1 MERSLTLTE
10 KILTIFLKALAW
22 GFLLLIIFS
31 FCVTL
36 YISSQP
42 KHIVY
47 EERELIQV
55 NNKSEIEGSF
65 FLASGSFGEELYYQF
80 YYKDK
85 NNFIIYNK
93 VPVES
98 EKIKIRFSDKPKL
111 LIVNQG
117 NEYGWEEQ
125 GMILEVPESAILRDY
140 NLNLK

>member
-10 KILTIFLKALAW
+10 KILTVSFKVIAW
-22 GFLLLIIFS
+22 GFLLLFVCGLCTS
-31 FCVTL
+31 L

-42 KHIVY
+42 KYIVY

-85 NNFIIYNK
+85 NNFIVYNK

-98 EKIKIRFSDKPKL
+98 EKIKIRFSDRPKL
-111 LIVNQG
+111 LIVNKG
-117 NEYGWEEQ
+117 NKYGWEEQ